1 MARRN
6 QGVLKWIDE
15 AEVNQPAISVRN
27 LTKTFGCDRS
37 ALDGVSLTV
46 NRGEMVA
53 LLGASGSGKS
63 TLLRQISGLAPGDAI
78 NDSEIRVNGALVQSG
93 GRVSSEIRTLRTEIG
108 FVFQQFNLVG
118 RLPVLTNVLTGQ
130 LHRMPLWRS
139 LSRTFL
145 EHEQVLA
152 MHALQRVGIA
162 EFAARR
168 ASTLSGGQ
176 LQRAAIA
183 RSLVQGA
190 KILLADEPIA
200 SLDPESARMVMETLS
215 QVNREDGCTVLVSLH
230 QVDIAMKYCPR
241 IIALHQGR
249 VVFDGVAT
257 ELTATSL
264 RRLYGSQVDDSTK
277 DVDPWRGD
285 FHPRS
290 NPLLP
295 PVPDRSSL
303 HV

>member
-1 MARRN
+1 MSP
-6 QGVLKWIDE
+6 L
-15 AEVNQPAISVRN
+15 AISVRN
-27 LTKTFGCDRS
+27 LSKTFGRDRS
-37 ALDGVSLTV
+37 ALNGVSLMV

-63 TLLRQISGLAPGDAI
+63 TLLRQISGLAPGDAVD
-78 NDSEIRVNGALVQSG
+78 DSEIRVNGALVQSG
-93 GRVSSEIRTLRTEIG
+93 GRVSTEIRKLRTDIG
-108 FVFQQFNLVG
+108 FIFQQFNLVG

-139 LSRTFL
+139 LSKNFL
-145 EHEQVLA
+145 QCEQALA

-162 EFAARR
+162 EFATRR

-215 QVNREDGCTVLVSLH
+215 QINREDGCTVLVSLH

-241 IIALHQGR
+241 IIALHQGNIA
-249 VVFDGVAT
+249 FDGAST
-257 ELTATSL
+257 ELTAASL
-264 RRLYGSQVDDSTK
+264 RRLYGSQSDEPTK
-277 DVDPWRGD
+277 GDEAWQDD
-285 FHPRS
+285 FHPRLR
-290 NPLLP
+290 PLFP

-303 HV
+303 HA